1 MREERRGGLNK
12 RDCRISGV
20 QPADSTAQCNAVGRL
35 AQGMQHSP
43 HSGITECGVVD
54 AEDAQ
59 LSLCLLVRSVLATP
73 HYSTIQY
80 VQYVQCILVWHS
92 GPYQYQC
99 QHPRPVY
106 IYTNAVSVSH
116 LTVFSSF
123 CMTAAFPLS
132 KSLIFTVDSSA
143 PSSSPDSLSCTSTS
157 WDCSRS
163 LSAVI

>member
-43 HSGITECGVVD
+43 HSGTTECGIVD

-59 LSLCLLVRSVLATP
+59 LSLCLPVRIVLATP
-73 HYSTIQY
+73 HYSHCAYSTCSAYWSSTQVSIS
-80 VQYVQCILVWHS
+80 VCTLV
-92 GPYQYQC
+92 
-99 QHPRPVY
+99 PVY
-106 IYTNAVSVSH
+106 VYTNAVSASH

-143 PSSSPDSLSCTSTS
+143 PSSSPDSLSCTSAS